1 MMRYEGTEQL
11 ADTSACAGARADL
24 KMCLLLSDCC
34 TKVCFIYFLIY
45 YFKISNFIIF
55 RRRKHLENVLID
67 MMRLYLPSV
76 IC

>member
-34 TKVCFIYFLIY
+34 TKVCFIYFFDLL
-45 YFKISNFIIF
+45 F
-55 RRRKHLENVLID
+55 
-67 MMRLYLPSV
+67 
-76 IC
+76 

>member
-34 TKVCFIYFLIY
+34 TKVGFIYFSIY
-45 YFKISNFIIF
+45 YFFKFLILVDF
-55 RRRKHLENVLID
+55 RKRKHPENA
-67 MMRLYLPSV
+67 
-76 IC
+76 